1 MCQIYDTQTQTIIS
15 ALTLGLDLIQR
26 SERLANA
33 NADRISFM
41 LSKLDIKLNITTVAE
56 YRQSIQYVRIQDDEV
71 MNALKY
77 IEAVYA
83 DLEQSVLEHSN
94 ANVTDNVTANV
105 SYGNV
110 DIISPPLRKWF
121 QSLGRG
127 AKETPREEAP
137 ISFCLSNQPTDLGG
151 FSEDMAVYQH
161 KISAL
166 LRVFH

>member
-83 DLEQSVLEHSN
+83 DLGASLEQST
-94 ANVTDNVTANV
+94 ANVADNV

-110 DIISPPLRKWF
+110 GIISPPLRKWF

-127 AKETPREEAP
+127 AKETPREDVP
-137 ISFCLSNQPTDLGG
+137 ISFCLSNQPTDLVA
-151 FSEDMAVYQH
+151 FAEDMAVYQR

>member
-1 MCQIYDTQTQTIIS
+1 MCDYQAVQAVIS
-15 ALTLGLDLIQR
+15 ALTLGLDFIGR
-26 SERLANA
+26 SEQLARA
-33 NADRISFM
+33 NADHISFM
-41 LSKLDIKLNITTVAE
+41 VSKIDMGKVAE

-137 ISFCLSNQPTDLGG
+137 ISFCLSNQPTDLGA